1 MGKKTSRKNFRASGQ
16 CGRRGGELRNTHVRV
31 GRILSRGGAK
41 PLKQRTTIEINK
53 NIRWVPPRGMCPLDR
68 VFEILIGWIKEPRG
82 PARQA
87 RGTLTFQGIL
97 VQPHGRGPV
106 TPLRR
111 FNYLSKATPYWA
123 FIGLPRPSGDL
134 KVRRIFFFFI
144 LFLIPIG
151 SNPDSLRGVGVHGD
165 NTWIIIY

>member
-1 MGKKTSRKNFRASGQ
+1 VASVGSGGRNRNIRPCGLDGRSRMGKKTSRKNFRASGQ

-82 PARQA
+82 PAR
-87 RGTLTFQGIL
+87 
-97 VQPHGRGPV
+97 
-106 TPLRR
+106 
-111 FNYLSKATPYWA
+111 
-123 FIGLPRPSGDL
+123 
-134 KVRRIFFFFI
+134 
-144 LFLIPIG
+144 
-151 SNPDSLRGVGVHGD
+151 
-165 NTWIIIY
+165 